1 MLNILDKAKEIEN
14 YIINFRRDLHENP
27 ELSGQ
32 VLDEVQFS
40 VYIILLK
47 CAEVL

>member
-32 VLDEVQFS
+32 EFETQKRLWKS
-40 VYIILLK
+40 
-47 CAEVL
+47 